1 MSIELKKKIFG
12 EFDIDETAENRQKTF
27 ENSLRR
33 LSRNIG
39 LDYQKKK
46 LSQLID
52 IANALENSQLE
63 NIFKN
68 IKLMFKNYNLSQ
80 NTTLILSGIGQDI
93 LEEYL
98 SDKRVKV
105 TLLKNLIDAE
115 NEKIKK
121 RATYHAPALSI
132 AILLA
137 MLK

>member
-1 MSIELKKKIFG
+1 MVWITK
-12 EFDIDETAENRQKTF
+12 
-27 ENSLRR
+27 
-33 LSRNIG
+33 
-39 LDYQKKK
+39 KKK

-93 LEEYL
+93 LEKYL
-98 SDKRVKV
+98 SDKRIKV

>member
-1 MSIELKKKIFG
+1 MSIELKKKIFA
-12 EFDIDETAENRQKTF
+12 EIDIDETADNRQKTF